1 MGVALTGDTSDQCF
15 YVLHGLG
22 ANGKTTLVETVAA
35 MLGDYAVDTPTDTL
49 LSRTRTGSVPNDLAR
64 LKGAR
69 FVYAAE
75 PDVSKG
81 LAEELLKRITGG
93 EPITARFLFR
103 EFFTCWPEFKLF
115 LLANH
120 MPQIAARD
128 YATWRRVRLVPFT
141 ETIPEA
147 ERDKHFRETRLM
159 PELAGILNWALD
171 GLEMT
176 QADGLVAP
184 AEVHAA
190 TAAYR
195 DETDELADFFAD
207 CVETAPGTDLP
218 KTELYARYQWWMAP
232 APAPTRVEFNR
243 LVKERGIQD
252 GRTRAARVWRGIRLK
267 QVTA

>member
-103 EFFTCWPEFKLF
+103 EFFTYWPEFKLF

-232 APAPTRVEFNR
+232 EPAPTRVEFNR

>member
-176 QADGLVAP
+176 QGTGWSLRP
-184 AEVHAA
+184 RS
-190 TAAYR
+190 TR
-195 DETDELADFFAD
+195 PPRPTETKP
-207 CVETAPGTDLP
+207 TSSRTSLP
-218 KTELYARYQWWMAP
+218 IASRPL
-232 APAPTRVEFNR
+232 PAPTFPRPSSMRATNGGWPPRRRR
-243 LVKERGIQD
+243 LGSSSI
-252 GRTRAARVWRGIRLK
+252 GW
-267 QVTA
+267 